1 MSHPVTGI
9 DHLFILANDLEKS
22 ANNFHRFGFTLSPRG
37 LHSKEQGTANYTIMF
52 KDDYF
57 ELLGIVEETAANR
70 DKRDNLEEFGEGLYA
85 IAGRIDN
92 ALKAQQHLL
101 ELGFDVTDPQNF
113 SRPVDLA
120 DGRQGIAAFS
130 TIAFNQRE
138 VPKGQV
144 FMCEQKTRNMV
155 WRPELL
161 THKNGAIGLLSV
173 SVLSATPE
181 KTALRYARLFKD
193 GHSNQQGDDFVV
205 STGENSA
212 TIRVS
217 LEQNFKKHFPT
228 FNISKL
234 PENAYAALAIKVQ
247 SLEKAKAVLV
257 ENNVASETTGEN
269 SIAIAPELASGTIL
283 EFVEKN

>member
-1 MSHPVTGI
+1 MPHPVTGI

-22 ANNFHRFGFTLSPRG
+22 ANNFHRLGFTLSPRG

-52 KDDYF
+52 KGDYF

-92 ALKAQQHLL
+92 AQQAQKNLT
-101 ELGFDVTDPQNF
+101 ELGFDVTDPQSF

-120 DGRQGIAAFS
+120 EGRQGIAAFS
-130 TIAFNQRE
+130 TIAFKQRE

-144 FMCEQKTRNMV
+144 FMCEQKTREMV

-161 THKNGAIGLLSV
+161 THKNGATGLSSITLLS
-173 SVLSATPE
+173 STPE
-181 KTALRYARLFKD
+181 QTATRYARLFKD
-193 GHSNQQGDDFVV
+193 GHVYQQDDDFVV
-205 STGENSA
+205 VTGENSA
-212 TIRVS
+212 AIRVS
-217 LEQNFKKHFPT
+217 PEQTFKKHFPA

-234 PENAYAALAIKVQ
+234 PKNAYAALAINVQ
-247 SLEKAKAVLV
+247 NLEKVKAVLDENTV
-257 ENNVASETTGEN
+257 ESQTTGEK
-269 SIAIAPELASGTIL
+269 SIAIPPEIASGTIL
-283 EFVEKN
+283 EFIEKN